1 MSDVLI
7 FVIATVETHTHMVQ
21 EHSVNA
27 SEREVAPT
35 VFPSFGAAT
44 IGLQQELMKS
54 YERLGRIWLE
64 RLQVEAALWTRLIGD
79 LASSKSAAD
88 ILKAYS
94 DRMTKQLRMSAED
107 GRHIFSDYQQIA
119 RKLAK
124 VEGGN
129 AGGIDDPE
137 SEAEHD
143 SAAELR
149 VAH

>member
-1 MSDVLI
+1 
-7 FVIATVETHTHMVQ
+7 MVQ

-35 VFPSFGAAT
+35 GLPSFGAAA
-44 IGLQQELMKS
+44 IGLQQDLMKS

-64 RLQVEAALWTRLIGD
+64 RLQVEAALWTRLVGD

-94 DRMTKQLRMSAED
+94 NRMTKQLRMSVED
-107 GRHIFSDYQQIA
+107 SQHIFSDYQQIA

-124 VEGGN
+124 VEMGN
-129 AGGIDDPE
+129 ADGIDDPE
-137 SEAEHD
+137 SEVEGD
-143 SAAELR
+143 SAAEPR
-149 VAH
+149 VTH

>member
-1 MSDVLI
+1 
-7 FVIATVETHTHMVQ
+7 MVQ

-35 VFPSFGAAT
+35 GFPPFGAAA

-64 RLQVEAALWTRLIGD
+64 RLQVEAALWTSLIGD

-107 GRHIFSDYQQIA
+107 SRHIFSDYQQIA

-124 VEGGN
+124 AEGIN
-129 AGGIDDPE
+129 ADGIDDPE
-137 SEAEHD
+137 SEAED
-143 SAAELR
+143 DAAAEPR
-149 VAH
+149 VTH

>member
-1 MSDVLI
+1 
-7 FVIATVETHTHMVQ
+7 MVQ

-35 VFPSFGAAT
+35 GFPSFGAAA
-44 IGLQQELMKS
+44 IGLQQDLMKS

-64 RLQVEAALWTRLIGD
+64 RLQVEAALWTRLVGD

-94 DRMTKQLRMSAED
+94 NRMTKQLRMSVED
-107 GRHIFSDYQQIA
+107 SQHIFSDYQQIA

-124 VEGGN
+124 VEVGN
-129 AGGIDDPE
+129 ADGIDDPE
-137 SEAEHD
+137 SEAEDD
-143 SAAELR
+143 SAAGPR
-149 VAH
+149 VTH

>member
-1 MSDVLI
+1 
-7 FVIATVETHTHMVQ
+7 MVQ

-35 VFPSFGAAT
+35 GLPSFGAAA
-44 IGLQQELMKS
+44 IGLQQDLMKS

-64 RLQVEAALWTRLIGD
+64 RLQVEAALWTRLVGD

-94 DRMTKQLRMSAED
+94 NRMTKQLRMSVED
-107 GRHIFSDYQQIA
+107 SQHIFSDYQQIA

-124 VEGGN
+124 VEVGN
-129 AGGIDDPE
+129 ADGIDDPE
-137 SEAEHD
+137 SEAEAD
-143 SAAELR
+143 SAAGPR
-149 VAH
+149 ITH